1 MHSRVD
7 DDDWIDSVAARLPL
21 SPLTALGLFLAAVIG
36 VRVVA
41 ENVTSQA
48 ILESVGPLLA
58 ATGVVL
64 ADRYLVR
71 RNVGSRDR
79 LTVFAYGLGGFY
91 AAFVLTALHLHVLQV
106 NEVGPPKP
114 FYLTL
119 LSGTVGVAAGCVAGW
134 FHIRQRAAR
143 RDANRQRERLEQ
155 FASVVSHDLRN
166 PLSVAQTGL
175 QEAFRTGDAE
185 NLEMVEENLDRMDE
199 LIDDTLS
206 VARSG
211 SEVVDPEPVPLVDL
225 AATAWDSVD
234 TGTATLEIEGERR
247 LVVDE
252 SRAKALFENCF
263 RNALEHGDA
272 ETVRVGP
279 TRDGFYIADDGAGI
293 PEDLRDSVFDRGVS
307 TAAEGSGLGLA
318 IVEAIAEAHD
328 WNPTVTESDEG
339 GARFEF

>member
-7 DDDWIDSVAARLPL
+7 DDDWIDTVAARLPL
-21 SPLTALGLFLAAVIG
+21 SPLTGLGLFLAAVIG

-41 ENVTSQA
+41 ENVTAQA
-48 ILESVGPLLA
+48 ILESIGPLLA

-71 RNVGSRDR
+71 RNVSARDR

-91 AAFVLTALHLHVLQV
+91 AAFVLTALHLHILQV
-106 NEVGPPKP
+106 NGVGPPKP

-134 FHIRQRAAR
+134 FHIRQQAAR
-143 RDANRQRERLEQ
+143 RDAHRQRDRLEQ

-166 PLSVAQTGL
+166 PLSVAQTHL
-175 QEAFRTGDAE
+175 QEAFRTGNADHLAQ
-185 NLEMVEENLDRMDE
+185 VEENLGRMDE

-206 VARSG
+206 VARGG
-211 SEVVDPEPVPLVDL
+211 SEVIDPEPVPLVDL
-225 AATAWDSVD
+225 AATAWDNVD
-234 TGTATLEIEGERR
+234 TGRARLEIETEGH

-252 SRAKALFENCF
+252 TRAKALFENCF

-272 ETVRVGP
+272 ETVRVGT
-279 TRDGFYIADDGAGI
+279 TRDGFYIADDGTGI
-293 PEDLRDSVFDRGVS
+293 PEDVRDSVFERGVS
-307 TAAEGSGLGLA
+307 TADSGSGLGLA
-318 IVEAIAEAHD
+318 IVAAIAQAHD
-328 WNPTVTESDEG
+328 WTPTVTESEAG